1 MNEMGRSINWFALSA
16 GIVVLIVL
24 VISLYLPWWQLSI
37 GTNLINVNASP
48 VNTNFN
54 VLGTQF
60 TIPLIWALNLV
71 SILTLAASGVVMLIY
86 SLIPTKPYAKD
97 LLSFSYK
104 KPLYAVVGFVVGLII
119 IVIGVGHFG
128 LSVPLIGSATL
139 TLPSNWTMGA
149 TVSALVSGNFL
160 LPFWLA
166 IVAAALCIVARLYHG
181 HLKTV
186 QINPETTVQPATL
199 ASSA

>member
-1 MNEMGRSINWFALSA
+1 MGRSINWFALTA
-16 GIVVLIVL
+16 GIIVLIVL
-24 VISLYLPWWQLSI
+24 VISLYLPWWQLTI
-37 GTNLINVNASP
+37 GTSLIKVNASP

-71 SILTLAASGVVMLIY
+71 SILTFTASGLVMLIY

-104 KPLYAVVGFVVGLII
+104 KPLYAVVGFAVGLII
-119 IVIGVGHFG
+119 IVVGVGHFG
-128 LSVPLIGSATL
+128 LSVPLMGSATL
-139 TLPSNWTMGA
+139 TLPANWTMGA

-166 IVAAALCIVARLYHG
+166 IAAAALCIVARLYHG

-186 QINPETTVQPATL
+186 QINPETTVQHPTL

>member
-16 GIVVLIVL
+16 GIIVLIVL
-24 VISLYLPWWQLSI
+24 VISLYLPWWRLTI

-60 TIPLIWALNLV
+60 TIPLIWALNLI
-71 SILTLAASGVVMLIY
+71 SILTFTASGVVMLIY
-86 SLIPTKPYAKD
+86 SLIPTNPYAKD

-104 KPLYAVVGFVVGLII
+104 KPLYAVVGFVVGLVII
-119 IVIGVGHFG
+119 IFGVGYFG
-128 LSVPLIGSATL
+128 LNVPLMGSANL

-166 IVAAALCIVARLYHG
+166 IAGAALCIVARIYHG
-181 HLKTV
+181 RLKTV
-186 QINPETTVQPATL
+186 QIKPETAAQPTL
-199 ASSA
+199 PSSA